1 MNLKED
7 NMALI
12 YSLANL
18 FRELSE
24 KKKKTGYMRPKEFI
38 STLKKQ
44 NGKRFSFIYYIYSY
58 FSSFTVM
65 FRSYNQQ
72 DAHEFLMYIL
82 NYISESFES
91 KDKSE
96 KKEKPT
102 LIQEIFQGLQTTETK
117 CMTCE
122 NTTSREEPFLDLSID
137 IERNSS
143 ISHCLKKLSKIE
155 LLSQSNKFLCEQC
168 CSLQEAQ
175 KRYVHNILYL

>member
-1 MNLKED
+1 
-7 NMALI
+7 
-12 YSLANL
+12 
-18 FRELSE
+18 
-24 KKKKTGYMRPKEFI
+24 
-38 STLKKQ
+38 
-44 NGKRFSFIYYIYSY
+44 
-58 FSSFTVM
+58 M

-82 NYISESFES
+82 NYISESFENMN
-91 KDKSE
+91 KSE
-96 KKEKPT
+96 KKESKPT

-155 LLSQSNKFLCEQC
+155 LLSQSDKFLCEQC

-175 KRYVHNILYL
+175 RRYEYIVPFII